1 MVKNILN
8 KNIQPRLI
16 LPIILLVSFLMG
28 GFFCVDNLQ
37 AMASKSHERIDGDTH
52 YIPVHGNTD
61 NESAHNDNHHSIDIA
76 KNPQQSFSQIFS
88 LSGNLTTDQLT
99 NPRTLLSHFQPSFYS
114 LSKAEFN
121 PLNVILR
128 C

>member
-1 MVKNILN
+1 MVKSILN

-28 GFFCVDNLQ
+28 GFFCVDNFQ
-37 AMASKSHERIDGDTH
+37 AMASKSHEKITSDTH

-61 NESAHNDNHHSIDIA
+61 NGNAHNDNHHSIDIA

-88 LSGNLTTDQLT
+88 LTVNLATDQYT
-99 NPRTLLSHFQPSFYS
+99 NPRTLLSHFQPSLYL